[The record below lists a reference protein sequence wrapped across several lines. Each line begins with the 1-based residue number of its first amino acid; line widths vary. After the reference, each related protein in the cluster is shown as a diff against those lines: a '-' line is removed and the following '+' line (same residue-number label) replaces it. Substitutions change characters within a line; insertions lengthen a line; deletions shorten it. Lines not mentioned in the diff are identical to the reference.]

1 MRVEKEIVELIGAC
15 HLNVFWCYGRKS
27 NGIEVKSML
36 WYGRRKR
43 AFEMKWRRM
52 NEPWSFSVGMKEENA
67 IVVDLLNWAGLVA
80 S

>member
-1 MRVEKEIVELIGAC
+1 MEERVTALKSKAC
-15 HLNVFWCYGRKS
+15 
-27 NGIEVKSML
+27 
-36 WYGRRKR
+36 YGRRKR

-52 NEPWSFSVGMKEENA
+52 NEPWSFSVGMKEKNA